1 MKRSGIGLLILAL
14 AAALLLRPQVA
25 RAGSWVN
32 GSVSTSYGSR
42 TYRLWVPAGYAPGAP
57 APLVMM
63 LHGCTQSPADFAAGA
78 NMNGVADA
86 NGFLV
91 LYPEQPASVE
101 GNKCWQWWDP
111 AHQARGAGE
120 PAILAA
126 MVGDVQAGY
135 AVDPARRYVAGLSAG
150 AAMTVIMGAT
160 YPDLF
165 GAIGVVAGLE
175 YKATTSKLS
184 AYAAMSQGGPSP
196 DTQGQL
202 AYQAMGSAK
211 ARVRAIVFHGTSD
224 YTVYPVNGDQALSQ
238 WAQTNDYVD
247 DGANNNSVD
256 NAADA
261 TLNGS
266 VPGGRSYV
274 KTSYNDAAGGPL
286 LEKWLVQGMGHAW
299 PGGSTAG
306 SYTDPR
312 GPNASAE
319 LWRFFSGGGG
329 PAPTATPT
337 STPGGPTATPAATPT
352 ATPLPGG
359 ASASFVSAGAED
371 GYAAAVVAN
380 GTAGGYAVAGN
391 VWVGDNADAPFRGVL
406 SFDTGALPDGAT
418 ITGAE
423 LRLYASQAPI
433 GAPWGGLGALVGD
446 VQAGCLG
453 AACALAAADFQASA
467 TAGAAVTLASA
478 NPGGGAGTL
487 VSGQL
492 SASGR
497 QAINTTGKTQIKLRF
512 ANLSNANGLS
522 DYLLLSG
529 GESANAAY
537 RPVLVVTYQ

>member
-1 MKRSGIGLLILAL
+1 MKRSGIGLLILAF

-32 GSVSTSYGSR
+32 GSVSTSYGAR
-42 TYRLWVPAGYAPGAP
+42 NYRLWVPAGYAPGTP

-63 LHGCTQSPADFAAGA
+63 LHGCTQSPTDFAAGT
-78 NMNGVADA
+78 NMNGLADA

-91 LYPEQPASVE
+91 LYPEQPSSIDA
-101 GNKCWQWWDP
+101 NKCWQWWDP

-126 MVGDVQAGY
+126 MVGDVQGGY
-135 AVDPARRYVAGLSAG
+135 AVDPARRYVAGISAG

-165 GAIGVVAGLE
+165 SAIGVVAGLE

-184 AYAAMSQGGPSP
+184 AYTAMSQGGPNP

-224 YTVYPVNGDQALSQ
+224 YTVAPVNGDQVLSQ

-274 KTSYNDAAGGPL
+274 KTSYNDAAGGLL
-286 LEKWLVQGMGHAW
+286 LEKWLIQGMGHAW

-306 SYTDPR
+306 TYTDPQ

-319 LWRFFSGGGG
+319 LWRFFSGGAG
-329 PAPTATPT
+329 PAPT
-337 STPGGPTATPAATPT
+337 STPGAT
-352 ATPLPGG
+352 
-359 ASASFVSAGAED
+359 
-371 GYAAAVVAN
+371 
-380 GTAGGYAVAGN
+380 
-391 VWVGDNADAPFRGVL
+391 
-406 SFDTGALPDGAT
+406 
-418 ITGAE
+418 
-423 LRLYASQAPI
+423 
-433 GAPWGGLGALVGD
+433 
-446 VQAGCLG
+446 
-453 AACALAAADFQASA
+453 
-467 TAGAAVTLASA
+467 
-478 NPGGGAGTL
+478 
-487 VSGQL
+487 
-492 SASGR
+492 
-497 QAINTTGKTQIKLRF
+497 
-512 ANLSNANGLS
+512 
-522 DYLLLSG
+522 
-529 GESANAAY
+529 
-537 RPVLVVTYQ
+537 